1 MFHSPQEIHFG
12 ALCRFRFT
20 VIVNYNT
27 KSDVKQFLTFF
38 FKEAG
43 RSSPLATMLLII
55 KDFLQILALQES
67 LVGVKKLVEQK
78 PREWPRA
85 LVVLSTTTIDAPQT
99 ASHKNLIPIE
109 SYRYELSTTV
119 IWHSVLPGCR
129 PLWYKQA
136 PAKGRPWRVRK
147 IPLLGI
153 KRVR

>member
-119 IWHSVLPGCR
+119 I
-129 PLWYKQA
+129 
-136 PAKGRPWRVRK
+136 
-147 IPLLGI
+147 
-153 KRVR
+153 